1 MPIYMDRHEIPEEI
15 TAEHVAEMH
24 QEDLK
29 VQHLFGCKGMTYWC
43 DENRKTAFCLIE
55 APNKKAIQEMH
66 NHAHGEVPNRI
77 IEVNENIVASFLGR
91 IEDPEKSQN
100 TKLNIINDPAFRV
113 IMLIETSD
121 YLHRLEGN
129 QFSLFLQ
136 KFHNSI
142 TKSFKQF
149 NGSIAKQ
156 DNNSYLVSFASVSNA
171 ILCALKIQY
180 NFKYITSKS
189 DASLRT
195 LNIGISSGSPV
206 TNKDSFFEETITL
219 AKQLCEIVDHQIVI
233 TSEVKSLYESENRN
247 KFINKEHVRT
257 INHEEEKFLTDL
269 MDFVETIWN
278 KPDFNVNDFSTKL
291 GFSKSQLNRKLKNLT
306 GKSPNNFIV
315 EYKLLQALKLLH
327 EQKGNI
333 SEIAFETGFNSP
345 AYFSTCFKN
354 KFGILP
360 SKYIQQHLI

>member
-1 MPIYMDRHEIPEEI
+1 MPIYMDRHDIPEEI
-15 TAEHVAEMH
+15 TAEHVAQMH

-29 VQHLFGCKGMTYWC
+29 VQHLFDCKGMTYWC
-43 DENRKTAFCLIE
+43 DEHRKTAFCLIE
-55 APNKKAIQEMH
+55 APNKAAIQKMH
-66 NHAHGEVPNRI
+66 NHAHGDFPHRI
-77 IEVNENIVASFLGR
+77 IEVNKNIVESFLGR

-113 IMLIETSD
+113 LMRVETSD
-121 YLHRLEGN
+121 YLHRLEAN
-129 QFSLFLQ
+129 PFSVFTQ

-149 NGSIAKQ
+149 EGNIVKQ
-156 DNNSYLVSFASVSNA
+156 DTNSYMVSFKSVSNA
-171 ILCALKIQY
+171 IVCALKIQY
-180 NFKYITSKS
+180 NFKDMTPKT
-189 DASLRT
+189 DASTRKLK
-195 LNIGISSGSPV
+195 IGVSAGAPV
-206 TNKDSFFEETITL
+206 THKSEFFEDTLTL
-219 AKQLCEIVDHQIVI
+219 AKRLCEIVSDQLVI
-233 TSEVKSLYESENRN
+233 TSDVRSLYESENRN
-247 KFINKEHVRT
+247 KFINKEQIRT
-257 INHEEEKFLTDL
+257 LNPEEEKFLTDV

-278 KPDFNVNDFSTKL
+278 TPDFNVNDFSKKL

-315 EYKLLQALKLLH
+315 EFKLQQALKLLQ

-333 SEIAFETGFNSP
+333 SEIAYETGFNSA

-360 SKYIQQHLI
+360 SLYIQNHMS